1 MPKKVYLFE
10 KNCCGPSP
18 STEFVAFLQRK
29 FADEIEMKVFDL
41 GKPNGLLPLPPSL
54 LSQIQTDGGECLPA
68 LVVDGTTVAE
78 HKLPNFLEAV
88 ELVRTGQP
96 SQTSLTPVL
105 SPGDR
110 QDNRCC

>member
-29 FADEIEMKVFDL
+29 FADEIKVKVFDL
-41 GKPNGLLPLPPSL
+41 AQPNGLLPMPSSL
-54 LSQIQTDGGECLPA
+54 LAQIKAEGAECLPA
-68 LVVDGTTVAE
+68 LVVDGIVVAE
-78 HKLPNFLEAV
+78 RKLPNFLEAV
-88 ELVRTGQP
+88 ELIRTGQP

-105 SPGDR
+105 TTEEKKSK
-110 QDNRCC
+110 RCV